1 MADIN
6 SLPPAK
12 AHGSIAQE
20 GAPGDDGTPPTVEVI
35 EQLFF
40 AYRDFV
46 GEPDAILADL
56 GFGRAHHRVLHFVYR
71 SPGMT
76 VAVLLDIL
84 QITKQSL
91 SRVLKTLIETGYIEQ
106 KEGDR
111 DRRQRLL
118 FTTAKG
124 TALAEHLIAIQSTR
138 IEGALAELPPADRRH
153 VSRFL
158 RGLMND
164 PATPLDVHRAQGKA
178 REGTG
183 RA

>member
-20 GAPGDDGTPPTVEVI
+20 GAPGEDATPPTVEVI

-111 DRRQRLL
+111 DRRPAPPVHHGQRNR
-118 FTTAKG
+118 FGRASHRHTIDTDRRRNWPDSRP
-124 TALAEHLIAIQSTR
+124 LIAAMS
-138 IEGALAELPPADRRH
+138 AASFAA
-153 VSRFL
+153 S
-158 RGLMND
+158 
-164 PATPLDVHRAQGKA
+164 
-178 REGTG
+178 
-183 RA
+183 